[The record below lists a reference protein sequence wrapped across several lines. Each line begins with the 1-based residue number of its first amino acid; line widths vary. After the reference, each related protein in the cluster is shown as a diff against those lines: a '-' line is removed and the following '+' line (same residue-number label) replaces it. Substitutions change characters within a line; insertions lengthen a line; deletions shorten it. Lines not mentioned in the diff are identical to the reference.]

1 MSRSRYVDPHA
12 VVKCATGKLVV
23 RSNEE
28 RDFAPGLPSRDG
40 PTSLVT
46 SQGHRRCSRCPC
58 AMNGSRAVPLLGVD
72 RAASIRDVDQSRRE
86 RNSRRGLPLASSFA
100 DEEREMGARHHAP
113 GSRRARVLGA
123 QWIPQLR
130 RPMAGTAVLG
140 RLKWHVCR
148 VLALRDDTATART
161 IALQVPDW
169 PGHVAA
175 QRVDIHVTA
184 AGGSCLRP
192 PCRAD
197 RAFWTHG
204 RSAPALSSCEEPT
217 ALIRHSPGYRVAASA
232 SHCQSHEFSQPQ
244 PPTQPTGSG
253 AGCAAKNRERH
264 VRAMLA

>member
-58 AMNGSRAVPLLGVD
+58 AMKGSRALPLLAMG
-72 RAASIRDVDQSRRE
+72 RARVNTWRRPVAE
-86 RNSRRGLPLASSFA
+86 REKLATRNSAGILVRR
-100 DEEREMGARHHAP
+100 
-113 GSRRARVLGA
+113 RRARNGCA
-123 QWIPQLR
+123 ASRSWITTSPGSGSAMDTTTTG
-130 RPMAGTAVLG
+130 PMAGTAVLG

-148 VLALRDDTATART
+148 VVALRDETATART

-169 PGHVAA
+169 PGHVAG
-175 QRVDIHVTA
+175 QRVDIRVTA
-184 AGGSCLRP
+184 ADGSCFRP
-192 PCRAD
+192 PSRAD
-197 RAFWTHG
+197 QNRAFWTHG

-232 SHCQSHEFSQPQ
+232 SHCQSHEFS
-244 PPTQPTGSG
+244 PP
-253 AGCAAKNRERH
+253 
-264 VRAMLA
+264 